1 MARIRNALVLS
12 TVVGAAQLSAQA
24 ISGRVYDSL
33 AKAPLVGATVQL
45 VSSKP
50 GSVAPIQAITD
61 SLGNYRLSDVPAGAY
76 LLGFYHAL
84 LDSIGIE
91 PPVVRLSVDGTSG
104 RTPLRVDLGVPS
116 AAGIVA

>member
-1 MARIRNALVLS
+1 MARIRNALFVS
-12 TVVGAAQLSAQA
+12 TLVGAARLSAQTV
-24 ISGRVYDSL
+24 SGRVYDSL
-33 AKAPLVGATVQL
+33 ANAPLVGATVQL

-61 SLGNYRLSDVPAGAY
+61 SLGNYRLSAVPAGAY

-91 PPVVRLSVDGTSG
+91 PPAVRVSIDGG
-104 RTPLRVDLGVPS
+104 RAPQ
-116 AAGIVA
+116 AI